1 MDSISNGPKVP
12 DVEMAGLRHCNLR
25 LYGDGVS
32 ALATDPAESAVRPS
46 RVPGR
51 RSLGHILSE
60 HRDEVDPDEV
70 GLAHRKFGS
79 IFADSVAL
87 EWHVRTLHPRRQ

>member
-12 DVEMAGLRHCNLR
+12 DVEMAGLRHCTLR

-46 RVPGR
+46 RVWVTWVAKLADMILEPGP
-51 RSLGHILSE
+51 LGESE
-60 HRDEVDPDEV
+60 VQAIATK
-70 GLAHRKFGS
+70 LAHHLPAK
-79 IFADSVAL
+79 
-87 EWHVRTLHPRRQ
+87 

>member
-12 DVEMAGLRHCNLR
+12 NVETAGLRHCTLR

-46 RVPGR
+46 RVLDDARLDAAVVVAGGPG
-51 RSLGHILSE
+51 LGG
-60 HRDEVDPDEV
+60 RNGD
-70 GLAHRKFGS
+70 
-79 IFADSVAL
+79 
-87 EWHVRTLHPRRQ
+87 